1 MIARGSS
8 IDIRIIIRRWYA
20 LQCRQAVRL
29 WHDDVGMTSQLG
41 HTNITYILR
50 VSYVYPTYIL
60 RISYVYLTY
69 MFRISSVN
77 DGSAV
82 VHIMRA
88 VTHTN

>member
-50 VSYVYPTYIL
+50 VSYVYVTYIL
-60 RISYVYLTY
+60 RISY
-69 MFRISSVN
+69 VN